1 MNYLRERIFQEL
13 HWLAGRIVTE
23 RQPVENIT
31 YVPCDYKGEGH
42 AAPSEGWRPLR
53 SREELRETI
62 PAGGTKTR
70 YGEYHAWFQADLVIP
85 ESMQGE
91 KVELCIR
98 SGRRGFHPQYIVY
111 LDGKIIQGVD
121 GNHEA
126 FPIDSGKAQYKLT
139 VYGFAS
145 RPEELY
151 LEAELQKIDAD
162 TRELWYSLRVPA
174 EVMDYL
180 PFEGKEYCEIRTAL
194 NETINLIDFRER
206 GSEDY
211 KKSVK
216 NALTYLY
223 QEFYDKKC
231 GEQIANVVCVG
242 HSHIDTAW
250 LWPIRQTKEK
260 CQRTFS
266 TAVNMMKEFP
276 EYKFITSQPQQF
288 QFIKETEPELF
299 EEIKRMVKSG
309 NWEIEGAMWVEP
321 DCNLPSGESL
331 CRQLLHG
338 KRFMLQEFGVDS
350 KILWLPDVFGYSAAL
365 PQILKKAGVTRF
377 VTSKISWNETNTLP
391 NDVFHW
397 QGIDGTEILAYFMT
411 AQDYDPR
418 EKLRNGT
425 TYNGNISPRQIRGT
439 WERFQ
444 QKELCN
450 EVINTFGHGDGGG
463 GPTREMMEVGRR
475 LEKGIPGCPT
485 VTFEKAGAFLDR
497 MEEAVKDN
505 RFTPRWVGELYLEYH
520 RGTYTSMA
528 KNKRN
533 NRKTEF
539 LYENTELLALMN
551 KLLTGGEYPKE
562 MLGEG
567 WKNILL
573 CQFHDIIPGSSIKE
587 VYDESDLIYADIRNK
602 ATEAKKT
609 AEKTIAA
616 NIGTEGG
623 LLVFNNNAFPAS
635 GLVRTEEGKVWVEDI
650 PAKGYKVVKLPEVSD
665 SVIVDEAG
673 RRLENAYVRVVF
685 DENYNISSI
694 YDKVS
699 GREAVK
705 EGEAANRLTAFEDI
719 PRAWD
724 AWEITNY
731 YTEKYWN
738 LDEVSGV
745 QVIRDGETAG
755 FEIVRPFQKSVVK
768 QRITLDAHTGK
779 VDFDTE
785 IDWKNDHILLKTA
798 FPTDIV
804 ADKAV
809 YEIQYGSVERPT
821 HYNTSWE
828 QAKFEVCAHKYAD
841 LSEYGFGVSI
851 LNDCK
856 YGHDIHGG
864 VIRLTL
870 LKSATDPNPEADKEV
885 HRFTYSIYPH
895 GKDYRQAGVIQA
907 AYLLNNP
914 LYAIPVPGQAGKLPD
929 SYSLVSADRENIFVE
944 AVKEAEDD
952 EAIIVRLYDAYGTRS
967 DVKLKFGFEV
977 AKVEMASILEEGEEE
992 IPVEENTVALS
1003 VKPFEIVTLKVTR
1016 KV

>member
-13 HWLAGRIVTE
+13 GWLADRIVVQ

-31 YVPCDYKGEGH
+31 YVPWDYKGEGH
-42 AAPSEGWRPLR
+42 IAPRDGWRPQR

-62 PAGGTKTR
+62 PAGGTKTG
-70 YGEYHAWFQADLVIP
+70 YGEYHAWFKARLEIP
-85 ESMQGE
+85 QSMKGR

-98 SGRRGFHPQYIVY
+98 SGHGFHPQYIVY
-111 LDGKIIQGVD
+111 LDGRIVQGVD
-121 GNHEA
+121 GNHET
-126 FPIDSGKAQYKLT
+126 FPIDSNKESCEMT
-139 VYGFAS
+139 VYGFAGS
-145 RPEELY
+145 PEELY
-151 LEAELQKIDAD
+151 LEAELQRIDPY

-180 PFEGKEYCEIRTAL
+180 PFEGKEYCQIRTAL
-194 NETINLIDFRER
+194 NEALNRIDFRER
-206 GSEDY
+206 NSNDY
-211 KKSVK
+211 NRSVR
-216 NALTYLY
+216 NALAYIY
-223 QEFYDKKC
+223 KEFYDKKC
-231 GEQIANVVCVG
+231 GKQMANVVCIG

-288 QFIKETEPELF
+288 QFVKETEPELF
-299 EEIKRMVKSG
+299 REIRQMVEAG

-331 CRQLLHG
+331 CRQLLYG
-338 KRFMLQEFGVDS
+338 KRFMRQEFGVDS

-391 NDVFHW
+391 NDVFWW

-444 QKELCN
+444 QKELHD

-528 KNKRN
+528 KNKKN
-533 NRKTEF
+533 NRKAEF
-539 LYENTELLALMN
+539 LYENTELLTLMN
-551 KLLTGGEYPKE
+551 KILTGGAYPKE
-562 MLGEG
+562 MLREG
-567 WKNILL
+567 WEKILL

-587 VYDESDLIYADIRNK
+587 VYDESDLIYAEIGDNARAAMESARKALASNIR
-602 ATEAKKT
+602 TR
-609 AEKTIAA
+609 
-616 NIGTEGG
+616 GG
-623 LLVFNNNAFPAS
+623 LLVFNGNSFTAS
-635 GLVRTEEGKVWVEDI
+635 GLVETEKGKVWVEDI
-650 PAKGYKVVKLPEVSD
+650 PAKGYKVVPVPEVSPG
-665 SVIVDEAG
+665 VTVDEAG
-673 RRLENAYVRVVF
+673 RRMENDYVRVVF
-685 DENYNISSI
+685 DGNYNISSI

-699 GREAVK
+699 GREAIK
-705 EGEAANRLTAFEDI
+705 EGEAGNRLTAFEDI

-731 YTEKYWN
+731 YTEKYWH

-745 QVIRDGETAG
+745 RVIRDGETAG
-755 FEIVRPFQKSVVK
+755 FEITRPFQRSVVI
-768 QRITLDAHTGK
+768 QRVTLDAHTGK
-779 VDFDTE
+779 IDFDTK
-785 IDWKNDHILLKTA
+785 IDWKNDHILLKAA
-798 FPTDIV
+798 FPTDIT
-804 ADKAV
+804 AEKAV

-841 LSEYGFGVSI
+841 LSEYGFGVSV

-895 GKDYRQAGVIQA
+895 GKDYRQAGVVRM

-914 LYAIPVPGQAGKLPD
+914 LCAYPVSGREGELPD
-929 SYSLVSADRENIFVE
+929 SYSMVSVDRENIFVE

-952 EAIIVRLYDAYGTRS
+952 DAIIVRLYDAYDTRTE
-967 DVKLKFGFEV
+967 VKVSFGFDV
-977 AKVEMASILEEGEEE
+977 AKVESASILEEVQDE
-992 IPVEENTVALS
+992 IPVDHNAVTLL

-1016 KV
+1016 KK